1 MIDKGLVRSILLYGA
16 ILAVAAVA
24 LQWLE
29 LQFLART
36 YPLEIYVGLIAVGFL
51 ALGAWA
57 GARLFRKAGPAG
69 PGFVRNDQVIVT
81 LGLSNRELEV
91 LDRLAAGRSNKEIAT
106 ELNVSPNTVKTHVSR
121 LYEKLEASRRT
132 EAILKARQLGILP

>member
-1 MIDKGLVRSILLYGA
+1 MNDKGLVRSILLYGA
-16 ILAVAAVA
+16 IMAVAAVA

-29 LQFLART
+29 FQFLART

-57 GARLFRKAGPAG
+57 GARLFRKAGPAA
-69 PGFVRNDQVIVT
+69 PGFVRNDPVIVT
-81 LGLSNRELEV
+81 LGLSNREMEV
-91 LDRLAAGRSNKEIAT
+91 LERLAAGRSNKEIAA

-121 LYEKLEASRRT
+121 LFEKLEASRRT